1 MQVNYL
7 NGTADLGNEL
17 SPTQVRNEPTVSW
30 PVIKNTSAALY
41 TIIMTDPDAPSR
53 SNRSLADVKHWIVG
67 NILGNDVLTGQTIA
81 EYIGAAPPSG
91 SGHHRYVFLVYEQA
105 VRIDYSMEPRS
116 SNRWVVLI

>member
-30 PVIKNTSAALY
+30 PVMSNTSAALY

-67 NILGNDVLTGQTIA
+67 NILGNDVSTGETIA
-81 EYIGAAPPSG
+81 EYIGAAPHLGQDITAMFFWCTSKQSALITRWSPEAQIGG
-91 SGHHRYVFLVYEQA
+91 SF
-105 VRIDYSMEPRS
+105 
-116 SNRWVVLI
+116 